1 MELIYIIVCILAAL
15 GIGVTIIER
24 HRGRA
29 FKIERT
35 GEDIAQQETAE
46 QIRIEDEIRNRTY
59 FGNNH

>member
-1 MELIYIIVCILAAL
+1 MELIYIIVGLLAAL

-24 HRGRA
+24 RRGRA

-35 GEDIAQQETAE
+35 GEDIAPQETAE